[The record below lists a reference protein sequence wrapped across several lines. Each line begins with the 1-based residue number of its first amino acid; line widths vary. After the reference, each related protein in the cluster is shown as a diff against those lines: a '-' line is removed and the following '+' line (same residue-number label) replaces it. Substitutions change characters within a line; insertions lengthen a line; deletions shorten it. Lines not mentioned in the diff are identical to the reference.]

1 MNPSK
6 APRRRRTWLVAIA
19 TLCLISTLSLR
30 SDALL
35 LRDGIGAVILDDGR
49 TIEGEITEREA
60 DVVVKARGVTT
71 TLPRER
77 IVRIDYG
84 TFAERFEQMI
94 ASLATDDFSGHI
106 ALSRLAYDRREY
118 ELALRAVNAALLID
132 AANLEARDLEK
143 AIQRQI
149 TLEANRPAPAPSQPN
164 PPATDPANPD
174 AITET
179 APATPNR
186 PARTELLTD
195 EHINRIRFLELKK
208 SDRVRINF
216 QGNVRQDYVKTQT
229 RLTYRDFAQKPE
241 VEQALDIFNSGDDK
255 LISRVR
261 IMSDP
266 PALETYLRRV
276 GPAIVQGCATSKCHG
291 DPKAAFRLV
300 SPVNSREAH
309 YTNFFILSQYAAQA
323 KAQPSDNI
331 FAAQSIGMIERGAGS
346 RSLLAGYALPRDRS
360 ANPHPEVRGFTPI
373 ARAESDPLY
382 QTIVRWMDEELQQIK
397 PDYAISFSLPQG
409 AETAPTDAP
418 TAEPGTETA
427 PDPNNP
433 SQNPSPDPS
442 PSPSPSPSP
451 NEQAPA
457 DAPPDTPA
465 APPGM

>member
-1 MNPSK
+1 MIPSK
-6 APRRRRTWLVAIA
+6 TPRRRRTWLVAVVTICIVSTIA
-19 TLCLISTLSLR
+19 WR
-30 SDALL
+30 SDAFL
-35 LRDGIGAVILDDGR
+35 LRDGVGAVILDDGR

-94 ASLATDDFSGHI
+94 ASLAPDDFSGHV

-132 AANLEARDLEK
+132 ASNLEARDLEK

-149 TLEANRPAPAPSQPN
+149 TLEANRPAPTEPEPAAPG
-164 PPATDPANPD
+164 ADTGDAEAN
-174 AITET
+174 
-179 APATPNR
+179 PATPTR
-186 PARTELLTD
+186 PARPDLLTD
-195 EHINRIRFLELKK
+195 EQINRIRFLELKK

-229 RLTYRDFAQKPE
+229 RLTFRDFAQKPE
-241 VEQALDIFNSGDDK
+241 VEQALDILNSGDDK

-309 YTNFFILSQYAAQA
+309 YTNFFILSQYAAQS
-323 KAQPSDNI
+323 KAAPSDNI
-331 FAAQSIGMIERGAGS
+331 FAGQSLGMIERGSGT

-382 QTIVRWMDEELQQIK
+382 QTIVRWMDEDLQQIK
-397 PDYAISFSLPQG
+397 PDYGIAFSLPQQVDPAAAPEAENTAETNPEKG
-409 AETAPTDAP
+409 AEAAPEQP
-418 TAEPGTETA
+418 EPSPPGTPAETTPETPA
-427 PDPNNP
+427 
-433 SQNPSPDPS
+433 PSP
-442 PSPSPSPSP
+442 
-451 NEQAPA
+451 
-457 DAPPDTPA
+457 
-465 APPGM
+465 GM